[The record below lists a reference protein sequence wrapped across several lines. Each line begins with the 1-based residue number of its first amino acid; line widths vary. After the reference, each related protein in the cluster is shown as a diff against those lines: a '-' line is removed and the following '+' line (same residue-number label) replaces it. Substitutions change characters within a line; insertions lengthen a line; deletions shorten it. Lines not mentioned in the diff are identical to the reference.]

1 MVGLISYRRR
11 RRTATEGFG
20 GMSDASAS
28 S

>member
-1 MVGLISYRRR
+1 VGLISYRRR

>member
-1 MVGLISYRRR
+1 VGLISYRRRR